1 MSATEFPLVMK
12 GICEE
17 NLEDLR
23 TLNRALFPINYT
35 ERVYADIL
43 ACGDVSQLAYD
54 AEGHLVGG
62 IGCRLENT
70 PQGPMLYVLTLGV
83 LAPYRGQGIGR
94 RLLRATLEVVRECLP
109 EVTYSRLHVQVGNE
123 TALRLY

>member
-1 MSATEFPLVMK
+1 MLRFKAGEFVRNAAARLLLAMSATEFPLVMK

-70 PQGPMLYVLTLGV
+70 PQVRGRGLISKMSKDGNLFAVCIVLG
-83 LAPYRGQGIGR
+83 
-94 RLLRATLEVVRECLP
+94 
-109 EVTYSRLHVQVGNE
+109 SH
-123 TALRLY
+123 